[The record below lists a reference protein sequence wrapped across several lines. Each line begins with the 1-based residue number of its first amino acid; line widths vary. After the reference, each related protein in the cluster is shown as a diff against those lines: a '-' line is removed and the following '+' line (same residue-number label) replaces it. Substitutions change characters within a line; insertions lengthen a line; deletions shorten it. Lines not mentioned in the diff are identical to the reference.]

1 MTRRIR
7 QREAGHCRDG
17 RIRVTPHRVTQS
29 TGGVKRRPS
38 DLTPARCNPT
48 PQTFHSKGFPGGV
61 PETPKDPPRN
71 TSGCL
76 SSVPP
81 GTHGWQR
88 CLFFDPG
95 SDAGVVVS
103 SGPRR
108 AFIHRVRRIARS
120 KKERVRPNEPAP
132 HLRSSFKSRMSE
144 CQSDD
149 AGASPADRTI
159 FKKPSTHG
167 GRQRA
172 AESPKLSHSGQHRIA
187 VPINMWPISQRLE
200 AGACKASISRCKSCI
215 GLPTINHGELAHSV
229 EHRSCKPEAAGA
241 KPAFSTIYQTGRL
254 GSSEPRC
261 L

>member
-1 MTRRIR
+1 MCLKHRKIRREIP
-7 QREAGHCRDG
+7 AGAYPQCHQARTDG
-17 RIRVTPHRVTQS
+17 S
-29 TGGVKRRPS
+29 GVCS
-38 DLTPARCNPT
+38 LTPAAMPGLSCRAVRAAPSSIGCAGSLDQKRSGFA
-48 PQTFHSKGFPGGV
+48 QTSPLPIYGHRS
-61 PETPKDPPRN
+61 RA
-71 TSGCL
+71 GCL
-76 SSVPP
+76 SANQTMPVQIRLTVP
-81 GTHGWQR
+81 
-88 CLFFDPG
+88 F
-95 SDAGVVVS
+95 
-103 SGPRR
+103 
-108 AFIHRVRRIARS
+108 
-120 KKERVRPNEPAP
+120 
-132 HLRSSFKSRMSE
+132 
-144 CQSDD
+144 
-149 AGASPADRTI
+149 

-200 AGACKASISRCKSCI
+200 AGASKASISRCKSCI

>member
-120 KKERVRPNEPAP
+120 KKERVRPNEPAS

-149 AGASPADRTI
+149 AGANPADRTI
-159 FKKPSTHG
+159 FQETIHTWRAPARSRVSKTQPFGAAPNRRANQYVADKPKTRS
-167 GRQRA
+167 GRQ
-172 AESPKLSHSGQHRIA
+172 Q
-187 VPINMWPISQRLE
+187 
-200 AGACKASISRCKSCI
+200 
-215 GLPTINHGELAHSV
+215 SV
-229 EHRSCKPEAAGA
+229 
-241 KPAFSTIYQTGRL
+241 Y
-254 GSSEPRC
+254 
-261 L
+261 